1 MPDAMDRCQQ
11 YNIDAVDD
19 AQRRRASASP
29 AAGLAACE
37 RLDCGEPI
45 NPERTAL
52 GARLCM
58 ECQGEAD
65 ARDAHFRALGKR

>member
-1 MPDAMDRCQQ
+1 MDRCQQ
-11 YNIDAVDD
+11 FNDDVVADAL
-19 AQRRRASASP
+19 ARLASKARS
-29 AAGLAACE
+29 AGLSECE

-58 ECQGEAD
+58 ECQHEAD
-65 ARDAHFRALGKR
+65 AQAAHFRAWSRR